1 MMISAHE
8 SNHCGSAHMPTSL
21 LPFSPERNLAQKIV
35 ELVKEFLI
43 KRVKGPVAAV
53 LGGSGGRGPGPAGLC
68 PRPV

>member
-1 MMISAHE
+1 
-8 SNHCGSAHMPTSL
+8 MPTSL

-43 KRVKGPVAAV
+43 KRVKGPIAAV

-68 PRPV
+68 PGPV